1 VRTTR
6 SGDEGFNLRWVQYIR
21 LHRVCVCVCVDT
33 HVCESDKS
41 TSCMHSYKTAEFLV
55 GQAAVFTTPG
65 QTERLRHVK
74 AAGHVGVGPP
84 VRRGRT
90 RQDNQDH

>member
-1 VRTTR
+1 
-6 SGDEGFNLRWVQYIR
+6 
-21 LHRVCVCVCVDT
+21 
-33 HVCESDKS
+33 
-41 TSCMHSYKTAEFLV
+41 MHSYKTAEFLV